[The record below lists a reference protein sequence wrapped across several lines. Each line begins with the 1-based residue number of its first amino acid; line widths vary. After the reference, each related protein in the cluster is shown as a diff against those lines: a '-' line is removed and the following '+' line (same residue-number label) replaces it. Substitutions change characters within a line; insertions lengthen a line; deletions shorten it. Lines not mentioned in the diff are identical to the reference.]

1 MTDVIPVILALI
13 GVTALMCGSLYLI
26 KRLTVRFSVGTRN
39 GQGIRVITS
48 VSVGQDKS
56 VAAVRAGK
64 KKLLVGITSGGIN
77 VLCELDDEDM
87 ELIMGTSDSEGAA
100 AQNNGGRSFADCL
113 SLNLKKMGKD
123 IITPFPKN
131 EEEKS
136 DNENGGR

>member
-1 MTDVIPVILALI
+1 MIDVIPVILALI
-13 GVTALMCGSLYLI
+13 GVTALMCGSLYLL

-64 KKLLVGITSGGIN
+64 RMLLVGITSGGIN

-87 ELIMGTSDSEGAA
+87 ELIMGKSDSEGAA
-100 AQNNGGRSFADCL
+100 AQNNGGRSFAECL
-113 SLNLKKMGKD
+113 SMNLKKMGKD

-131 EEEKS
+131 GEDNS
-136 DNENGGR
+136 DEENGGR